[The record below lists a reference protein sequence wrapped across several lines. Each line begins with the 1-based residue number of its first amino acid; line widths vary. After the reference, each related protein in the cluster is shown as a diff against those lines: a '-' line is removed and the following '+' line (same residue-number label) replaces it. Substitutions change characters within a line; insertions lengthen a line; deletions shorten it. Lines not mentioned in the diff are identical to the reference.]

1 MEEKIILRVPIWK
14 RICAFLIDL
23 IVLALLGGL
32 IGFMSPPTVFSSAV
46 FLIPI
51 MQFIYFIG
59 MTYVYGATVGKLL
72 MKYSTVNTNL
82 SPLSLLNAIS
92 RELVRIGPLLIAN
105 ALTIIG
111 KDNVLFS
118 NLSLALLVLNI
129 LILLTVLF
137 LKERRGIYDVIAKTT
152 LLSGGFEKY
161 KVLLESKRKLS
172 NQFSSG
178 GAIAFVAIFLIVGRT
193 SSRLFNAGIG
203 AIAGAVGAVIGI
215 FFLDLLNRIT
225 GGKIPTVKEK
235 L

>member
-1 MEEKIILRVPIWK
+1 
-14 RICAFLIDL
+14 
-23 IVLALLGGL
+23 
-32 IGFMSPPTVFSSAV
+32 
-46 FLIPI
+46 